1 MCDNPFSSSG
11 NSIMDDWFG
20 MDPPKPPPAPPAPVA
35 PRQIMQAQTL
45 TGGQAKAAQRKVM
58 IKALEDRKK
67 RGDKSAGKS
76 MLAIGRAK
84 GFGSQPFIGGAY
96 MAASPSAAPVTG
108 INYG

>member
-20 MDPPKPPPAPPAPVA
+20 VDPPKPPPPTKAPVP
-35 PRQIMQAQTL
+35 PRQIMRAQTL
-45 TGGQAKAAQRKVM
+45 TGGQAKAAQRRVM

-84 GFGSQPFIGGAY
+84 GFGSQPFIGGVSLT
-96 MAASPSAAPVTG
+96 ASPSAAPMTG

>member
-11 NSIMDDWFG
+11 NTILDDFFG
-20 MDPPKPPPAPPAPVA
+20 MNPQRPAPSGPAPVA
-35 PRQIMQAQTL
+35 PRQIMRAQTL
-45 TGGQAKAAQRKVM
+45 TGGNAKSAQRKVM

-84 GFGSQPFIGGAY
+84 GFGSQPFIGGVS
-96 MAASPSAAPVTG
+96 MAAGPSAAPMTG

>member
-20 MDPPKPPPAPPAPVA
+20 VDPPQPEPPAPAPVP
-35 PRQIMQAQTL
+35 PRQIMRAQTL
-45 TGGQAKAAQRKVM
+45 TGGNAKAAQRKVM
-58 IKALEDRKK
+58 IKALQDRKK

-84 GFGSQPFIGGAY
+84 GFGSQPFIGGVNMTAG
-96 MAASPSAAPVTG
+96 PSAAPMTG

>member
-1 MCDNPFSSSG
+1 MCDNPFSNSG
-11 NSIMDDWFG
+11 NSFMDDVFG
-20 MDPPKPPPAPPAPVA
+20 MDPPKPPPPGPAPVA
-35 PRQIMQAQTL
+35 PRQIMRAQTL
-45 TGGQAKAAQRKVM
+45 TGGQAKSAQRRVM

-84 GFGSQPFIGGAY
+84 GFGSQPFIGGVGMTAG
-96 MAASPSAAPVTG
+96 PSAAPMTG